1 MLPPFQPAQFRLS
14 PKMQRW
20 AQSKHAFLRDFS
32 HFERNQRNI
41 IKPSHHNN
49 PENKHHINASYVSN

>member
-20 AQSKHAFLRDFS
+20 AQSKHAFLRDLVWFL
-32 HFERNQRNI
+32 R
-41 IKPSHHNN
+41 KPGDLLQ
-49 PENKHHINASYVSN
+49 